1 MKQQGF
7 ASYITQMKQVGLTS
21 MGQERLQEALQR
33 ERSAA
38 RVSASEH
45 VVMHRHGVLPS
56 AGVVARRAV
65 LAAAAVAA
73 VVLVAGVVSG
83 NMVGSGRTGG
93 AAAIDGP
100 VLAAYAQGVEQADGS
115 VLLPASFGTSVD
127 WDQGDDRSYSVHL
140 NMDLSLVDA
149 EFRDI
154 TYSIVEGDAT
164 FRFLQSRGSVSTNGE
179 LTEFQDVKTFTL
191 SDSSIEGTYSLD
203 VVIPE
208 DEVDAATDDP
218 LRDLY
223 VINALAAQKIAGTRI
238 KIAATDAQGNTSS
251 HTYEIQPVE
260 NIAERYQELQAQAE
274 SDEEQQLGEPLF
286 TMREVA

>member
-7 ASYITQMKQVGLTS
+7 ASYVTQMKQVGPTS
-21 MGQERLQEALQR
+21 MGQERLRAALQR

-38 RVSASEH
+38 SVPASER
-45 VVMHRHGVLPS
+45 VVKHRHGVLPS

-127 WDQGDDRSYSVHL
+127 WDQGDDRSYSVHM
-140 NMDLSLVDA
+140 NMDLSLVDG

-208 DEVDAATDDP
+208 DEVDAATDEP

-223 VINALAAQKIAGTRI
+223 VVNALAAQKIAGTRI
-238 KIAATDAQGNTSS
+238 KIAATDAEGNTSS

-286 TMREVA
+286 TMREVS

>member
-7 ASYITQMKQVGLTS
+7 ASYVTQMKQVGPTS

-127 WDQGDDRSYSVHL
+127 WDQGDDRSYSVHM
-140 NMDLSLVDA
+140 NMDLSLVDG

-223 VINALAAQKIAGTRI
+223 VVNALAAQKIAGTRI
-238 KIAATDAQGNTSS
+238 EIEATDAEGNTSS
-251 HTYEIQPVE
+251 HTYEVQPVG

-286 TMREVA
+286 TMREVS

>member
-1 MKQQGF
+1 MNRQGF
-7 ASYITQMKQVGLTS
+7 ASYVTQMKQVGPTS
-21 MGQERLQEALQR
+21 MGQERLRAALQR

-38 RVSASEH
+38 SVPASER
-45 VVMHRHGVLPS
+45 VVKHRHGVLPS

-127 WDQGDDRSYSVHL
+127 WDQGDDRSYSVHM
-140 NMDLSLVDA
+140 NMDLSLVDG

-223 VINALAAQKIAGTRI
+223 VVNTLAAQKIAGTRI
-238 KIAATDAQGNTSS
+238 EIEATDAEGNNSS

>member
-1 MKQQGF
+1 MKRQGF
-7 ASYITQMKQVGLTS
+7 ASYVTQMKQVGPTS
-21 MGQERLQEALQR
+21 LGQERLQEALQR

-38 RVSASEH
+38 SARASEH
-45 VVMHRHGVLPS
+45 VVTHRHGVLPS

-127 WDQGDDRSYSVHL
+127 WDQGDDRSYSVHM
-140 NMDLSLVDA
+140 NMDLSLVDG

-154 TYSIVEGDAT
+154 AYSIVEGDAT

-223 VINALAAQKIAGTRI
+223 VVNALAAQKIAGTRI

-260 NIAERYQELQAQAE
+260 NVAERYRELLEQKE
-274 SDEEQQLGEPLF
+274 SDEELQLGEPLF

>member
-7 ASYITQMKQVGLTS
+7 ASYVTQMKQVGPTS

-140 NMDLSLVDA
+140 NMDLSLVDG

-223 VINALAAQKIAGTRI
+223 VVNTLAAQKIAGTRI
-238 KIAATDAQGNTSS
+238 EIEATDAEGNTSS
-251 HTYEIQPVE
+251 HTYEVQPVG

-286 TMREVA
+286 TMREVS

>member
-7 ASYITQMKQVGLTS
+7 ASYVTQMKQVGPTS
-21 MGQERLQEALQR
+21 MGQERLRAALQR

-38 RVSASEH
+38 SVSASEH

-115 VLLPASFGTSVD
+115 VLLPASFGTSVA
-127 WDQGDDRSYSVHL
+127 WDQGDDRSYSVHM
-140 NMDLSLVDA
+140 NMDLSLVDG

-223 VINALAAQKIAGTRI
+223 VVNALAAQKIAGTRI
-238 KIAATDAQGNTSS
+238 KIAATDAEGNTSS

-274 SDEEQQLGEPLF
+274 SGGDQQLGEPLF
-286 TMREVA
+286 TMREVS

>member
-7 ASYITQMKQVGLTS
+7 ASYVTQMKQVGPTS
-21 MGQERLQEALQR
+21 MGQERLRAALQR

-38 RVSASEH
+38 SVPASER
-45 VVMHRHGVLPS
+45 VVKHRHGVLPS

-140 NMDLSLVDA
+140 NMDLSLVDG

-223 VINALAAQKIAGTRI
+223 VVNTLAAQKIAGTRI
-238 KIAATDAQGNTSS
+238 EIEATDAEGNTSS

-274 SDEEQQLGEPLF
+274 SDEGQQLGEPLF
-286 TMREVA
+286 AMREVA

>member
-1 MKQQGF
+1 MNRQGF
-7 ASYITQMKQVGLTS
+7 ASYVTQMKQVSPTS
-21 MGQERLQEALQR
+21 LGQERLQAALQR

-38 RVSASEH
+38 SARASEH
-45 VVMHRHGVLPS
+45 VVTHRHGVLPS

-127 WDQGDDRSYSVHL
+127 WDQGDDRSYSVHM
-140 NMDLSLVDA
+140 NMDLSLVDG

-154 TYSIVEGDAT
+154 AYSIVEGDAT

-223 VINALAAQKIAGTRI
+223 VVNSLAAQKIAGTRI

-260 NIAERYQELQAQAE
+260 NVAERYRELLEQKE

>member
-1 MKQQGF
+1 MNRQGF
-7 ASYITQMKQVGLTS
+7 ASYVTQMKQVNPTS
-21 MGQERLQEALQR
+21 MGQERLRAALQR

-38 RVSASEH
+38 SVPASER
-45 VVMHRHGVLPS
+45 VVTHRHGVLPS

-127 WDQGDDRSYSVHL
+127 WDQGDDRSYSVHM
-140 NMDLSLVDA
+140 NMDLSLVDG

-223 VINALAAQKIAGTRI
+223 VVNTLAAQKIAGTRI
-238 KIAATDAQGNTSS
+238 EIEATDAEGNTSS
-251 HTYEIQPVE
+251 HTYEVQPVG

-286 TMREVA
+286 TMREVS

>member
-7 ASYITQMKQVGLTS
+7 ASYVTQMKQVGPTS

-127 WDQGDDRSYSVHL
+127 WDQGDDRSYSVHM
-140 NMDLSLVDA
+140 NMDLSLVDG

-223 VINALAAQKIAGTRI
+223 VVNALAAQKIAGTRI
-238 KIAATDAQGNTSS
+238 EIEATDAEGNSSS

-260 NIAERYQELQAQAE
+260 NIAERYQELQVQAE

>member
-1 MKQQGF
+1 MNRQGF
-7 ASYITQMKQVGLTS
+7 ASYVTQMKQVNPTS
-21 MGQERLQEALQR
+21 MGQERLQAALQR
-33 ERSAA
+33 ERSAVSA
-38 RVSASEH
+38 RASEH
-45 VVMHRHGVLPS
+45 VVTHRHGVLPS
-56 AGVVARRAV
+56 AGVVARRAL

-127 WDQGDDRSYSVHL
+127 WDQGDDRSYSVHM
-140 NMDLSLVDA
+140 NMDLSLVDG

-164 FRFLQSRGSVSTNGE
+164 FRFLQSRGSVSTNGK

-223 VINALAAQKIAGTRI
+223 VVNTLAAQKIAGTRI
-238 KIAATDAQGNTSS
+238 EIEATDAEGNSSS

-286 TMREVA
+286 TMREVS

>member
-7 ASYITQMKQVGLTS
+7 ASYITQMKQVGPTS

-164 FRFLQSRGSVSTNGE
+164 FRFLQSRGSVSTDGE

-238 KIAATDAQGNTSS
+238 EIEATDAEGNTSS

>member
-7 ASYITQMKQVGLTS
+7 ASYITQMKQVGPTS

-238 KIAATDAQGNTSS
+238 EIEATDAEGNTSS

-286 TMREVA
+286 TMREVS

>member
-1 MKQQGF
+1 MNRQGF
-7 ASYITQMKQVGLTS
+7 ASYVTQMKQVNPTS
-21 MGQERLQEALQR
+21 MGQERLRAALQR

-38 RVSASEH
+38 SVPASER
-45 VVMHRHGVLPS
+45 VVTHRHGVLPS

-127 WDQGDDRSYSVHL
+127 WDQGDDRSYSVHM
-140 NMDLSLVDA
+140 NMDLSLVDG

-223 VINALAAQKIAGTRI
+223 VVNTLAAQKIAGTRI
-238 KIAATDAQGNTSS
+238 EIEATDAEGNSSS

-286 TMREVA
+286 TMREVS

>member
-7 ASYITQMKQVGLTS
+7 ASYVTQMKQVSPTS

-127 WDQGDDRSYSVHL
+127 WDQGDDRSYSVHM
-140 NMDLSLVDA
+140 NMDLSLVDG

-223 VINALAAQKIAGTRI
+223 VINTLAAQEIAGTRI
-238 KIAATDAQGNTSS
+238 KIAATDAEGNTSS

-274 SDEEQQLGEPLF
+274 SDEGQQLGEPLF
-286 TMREVA
+286 AMREVA

>member
-1 MKQQGF
+1 MNRQGF
-7 ASYITQMKQVGLTS
+7 ASYVTQMKQVGPTS
-21 MGQERLQEALQR
+21 LGQERLRAALQR

-38 RVSASEH
+38 RVRASEH
-45 VVMHRHGVLPS
+45 VVTHRHGVLPS

-73 VVLVAGVVSG
+73 VVLVAGVASG
-83 NMVGSGRTGG
+83 NMAGSGRTGG

-100 VLAAYAQGVEQADGS
+100 LLAAYAQGVEQPDGS
-115 VLLPASFGTSVD
+115 VLLPAEFGSVVS
-127 WDQGDDRSYSVHL
+127 WSQGDDGAYTVNM
-140 NMDLSLVDA
+140 NMDLSLA
-149 EFRDI
+149 YGSYRDVA
-154 TYSIVEGDAT
+154 YSIIEGDAT
-164 FRFLQSRGSVSTNGE
+164 FTFMQSRSG
-179 LTEFQDVKTFTL
+179 VKTGDMLADYQGVTTFTL

-223 VINALAAQKIAGTRI
+223 VVNVLAAQKIAGTRI
-238 KIAATDAQGNTSS
+238 KIAATDAEGNTSS
-251 HTYEIQPVE
+251 RTYEIQPVE

-274 SDEEQQLGEPLF
+274 SGGEQQLGEPLF

>member
-7 ASYITQMKQVGLTS
+7 ASYVTQMKQVGPTS
-21 MGQERLQEALQR
+21 MGQERLRAALQR

-38 RVSASEH
+38 SVPASER
-45 VVMHRHGVLPS
+45 VVKHRHGVLPS

-127 WDQGDDRSYSVHL
+127 WDQGDDRSYSVHM
-140 NMDLSLVDA
+140 NMDLSLVDG

-223 VINALAAQKIAGTRI
+223 VVNALAAQKIAGTRI
-238 KIAATDAQGNTSS
+238 KIAATDAEGNTSS

-274 SDEEQQLGEPLF
+274 SGGDQQLGEPLF
-286 TMREVA
+286 TMREVS

>member
-7 ASYITQMKQVGLTS
+7 ASYVTQMKQVGPTS
-21 MGQERLQEALQR
+21 MGQERLRAALQR

-38 RVSASEH
+38 SVPASER
-45 VVMHRHGVLPS
+45 VVTHRHGMLPS

-83 NMVGSGRTGG
+83 NMAGSGRTGG

-127 WDQGDDRSYSVHL
+127 WDQGDDRGYSVHM
-140 NMDLSLVDA
+140 NMDLSLVDG

-223 VINALAAQKIAGTRI
+223 VVNTLAAQKIAGTRI
-238 KIAATDAQGNTSS
+238 EIEATDAEGNSSS

-286 TMREVA
+286 TMREVS

>member
-7 ASYITQMKQVGLTS
+7 ASYVTQMKQVGPTS

-127 WDQGDDRSYSVHL
+127 WDQGDDRSYSVHM
-140 NMDLSLVDA
+140 NMDLSLVDG

-223 VINALAAQKIAGTRI
+223 VVNALAAQKIAGTRI
-238 KIAATDAQGNTSS
+238 KIAATDAEGNTSS

-260 NIAERYQELQAQAE
+260 NITERYQELQVQAE

-286 TMREVA
+286 IMREVA

>member
-1 MKQQGF
+1 MNRQGF
-7 ASYITQMKQVGLTS
+7 ASYVTQMKQVGPTS

-164 FRFLQSRGSVSTNGE
+164 FTFMQSRAG
-179 LTEFQDVKTFTL
+179 VKTGDMLADYQGVTTFTL

-203 VVIPE
+203 IVIPA

-238 KIAATDAQGNTSS
+238 KIAATDAQGNNSS

-260 NIAERYQELQAQAE
+260 SIADRYQELQAQAE
-274 SDEEQQLGEPLF
+274 SGGEQQLGEPLF

>member
-7 ASYITQMKQVGLTS
+7 ASYVTQMKQVGPTS

-127 WDQGDDRSYSVHL
+127 WDQGDDRSYSVHM
-140 NMDLSLVDA
+140 NMDLSLVDG

-191 SDSSIEGTYSLD
+191 SDSSIVGTYSLD

-223 VINALAAQKIAGTRI
+223 VVNTLAAQKIAGTRI
-238 KIAATDAQGNTSS
+238 KIAATDAEGNTSS

-274 SDEEQQLGEPLF
+274 SGGDQQLREPLF
-286 TMREVA
+286 TMREVS

>member
-1 MKQQGF
+1 MKQQRF
-7 ASYITQMKQVGLTS
+7 ALYVTQMKQVSPTS
-21 MGQERLQEALQR
+21 MGQERLRAALQR

-127 WDQGDDRSYSVHL
+127 WDQGDDRSYSVHM
-140 NMDLSLVDA
+140 NMDLSLVDG

-179 LTEFQDVKTFTL
+179 LTEFQDVKMFTL

-203 VVIPE
+203 VVIPD

-223 VINALAAQKIAGTRI
+223 VVNALAAQKIAGTRI
-238 KIAATDAQGNTSS
+238 KIAATDAEGNTSS

-274 SDEEQQLGEPLF
+274 SGGDQQLREPLF
-286 TMREVA
+286 TMREVS

>member
-7 ASYITQMKQVGLTS
+7 ASYITQMKQVGPTS

-127 WDQGDDRSYSVHL
+127 WDQGDDRSYSVHM
-140 NMDLSLVDA
+140 NMDLSLVDG

-154 TYSIVEGDAT
+154 AYSIVEGDAT

-179 LTEFQDVKTFTL
+179 LTEFQDVKMFTL

-223 VINALAAQKIAGTRI
+223 VVNALAAQKIAGTRI
-238 KIAATDAQGNTSS
+238 KIAATDAEGNTSS

-274 SDEEQQLGEPLF
+274 SGGDQQLREPLF

>member
-7 ASYITQMKQVGLTS
+7 ASYVTQMQQVSPTS
-21 MGQERLQEALQR
+21 MGQERLRAALQR

-38 RVSASEH
+38 RGSASEH
-45 VVMHRHGVLPS
+45 VVTHRHGVLPS

-83 NMVGSGRTGG
+83 NMAGSGRTGG

-140 NMDLSLVDA
+140 NMDLSLVDG

-223 VINALAAQKIAGTRI
+223 VVNGLAAQKIAGTRI
-238 KIAATDAQGNTSS
+238 KIAATDAEGNTSS
-251 HTYEIQPVE
+251 HTYEVQPVE

-274 SDEEQQLGEPLF
+274 SGGDQQLREPLF

>member
-1 MKQQGF
+1 MHAGCG
-7 ASYITQMKQVGLTS
+7 ARAVTAV
-21 MGQERLQEALQR
+21 AL
-33 ERSAA
+33 
-38 RVSASEH
+38 VT
-45 VVMHRHGVLPS
+45 
-56 AGVVARRAV
+56 GVVGTN
-65 LAAAAVAA
+65 
-73 VVLVAGVVSG
+73 LVGEG
-83 NMVGSGRTGG
+83 QQGG
-93 AAAIDGP
+93 AAVTNGP
-100 VLAAYAQGVEQADGS
+100 VPAAYAQGVEQPDGS
-115 VLLPASFGTSVD
+115 VLLPAEFGSVVS
-127 WDQGDDRSYSVHL
+127 WSQGDDGAYTVNV
-140 NMDLSLVDA
+140 NMDLSLADGSY
-149 EFRDI
+149 RDI
-154 TYSIVEGDAT
+154 TYSIIEGDAT

-238 KIAATDAQGNTSS
+238 EIEATDAEGNTSS

>member
-1 MKQQGF
+1 MV
-7 ASYITQMKQVGLTS
+7 T
-21 MGQERLQEALQR
+21 
-33 ERSAA
+33 
-38 RVSASEH
+38 
-45 VVMHRHGVLPS
+45 HRHGVLPS
-56 AGVVARRAV
+56 AGVVARRAL

-127 WDQGDDRSYSVHL
+127 WDQGDDRSYSVHM
-140 NMDLSLVDA
+140 NMDLSLVDG

-154 TYSIVEGDAT
+154 AYSIVEGDAT

-223 VINALAAQKIAGTRI
+223 VVNALAAQKIAGTRI

-260 NIAERYQELQAQAE
+260 NVAERYRELLEQKE
-274 SDEEQQLGEPLF
+274 SDEELQLGEPLF

>member
-1 MKQQGF
+1 MNRQGF
-7 ASYITQMKQVGLTS
+7 ASYVTQMKQVGPTS
-21 MGQERLQEALQR
+21 MGQERLRAALQR

-38 RVSASEH
+38 SVPASER
-45 VVMHRHGVLPS
+45 VVTHLHGVLLS

-127 WDQGDDRSYSVHL
+127 WDQGDDRSYSVHM
-140 NMDLSLVDA
+140 NMDLSLVDG

-223 VINALAAQKIAGTRI
+223 VVNALAAQKIAGTRI
-238 KIAATDAQGNTSS
+238 KITATDAEGNTSS
-251 HTYEIQPVE
+251 HTYEVQPVG
-260 NIAERYQELQAQAE
+260 NIAERYQELQVQAE

-286 TMREVA
+286 IMREVA

>member
-7 ASYITQMKQVGLTS
+7 ASYVTQMKQVGPTS

-140 NMDLSLVDA
+140 NMDLSLVDG

-223 VINALAAQKIAGTRI
+223 VVNTLAAQEIAGTRI
-238 KIAATDAQGNTSS
+238 KIAATDAEGNTSS
-251 HTYEIQPVE
+251 HTYEVHPVE

-286 TMREVA
+286 TMREVS

>member
-7 ASYITQMKQVGLTS
+7 ASYITQMKQVGPTS

-223 VINALAAQKIAGTRI
+223 VINALAAQKIASTRI

-260 NIAERYQELQAQAE
+260 NVAERYRELLEQKG

>member
-7 ASYITQMKQVGLTS
+7 ASYITQMKQVGPTS

-208 DEVDAATDDP
+208 DEVDAATDGP

-238 KIAATDAQGNTSS
+238 EIEATDAEGNTSS

>member
-1 MKQQGF
+1 MNRQGF
-7 ASYITQMKQVGLTS
+7 ASYVTQMKQVGPTS

-38 RVSASEH
+38 RVRASEH
-45 VVMHRHGVLPS
+45 VVMHRHGMLPS

-140 NMDLSLVDA
+140 NMDLSLVDG

-223 VINALAAQKIAGTRI
+223 VVNALAAQKIAGTRI
-238 KIAATDAQGNTSS
+238 EIEATDAEGNTSS

-274 SDEEQQLGEPLF
+274 SDEGQQLGEPLF
-286 TMREVA
+286 AMREVA

>member
-1 MKQQGF
+1 MKQQRF
-7 ASYITQMKQVGLTS
+7 ALYVTQMKQVSPTS
-21 MGQERLQEALQR
+21 MGQERLRAALQR

-93 AAAIDGP
+93 VAAIDGP

-140 NMDLSLVDA
+140 NMDLSLVDG

-223 VINALAAQKIAGTRI
+223 VVNTLAAQKIAGTRI
-238 KIAATDAQGNTSS
+238 EIEATDAEGNTSS

-274 SDEEQQLGEPLF
+274 SDEGQQLGEPLF
-286 TMREVA
+286 AMREVA

>member
-7 ASYITQMKQVGLTS
+7 ASYVTQMKQVGPTS

-127 WDQGDDRSYSVHL
+127 WDQGDDRSYSVHM
-140 NMDLSLVDA
+140 NMDLSLVDG

-223 VINALAAQKIAGTRI
+223 VVNTLAAQKIAGTRI
-238 KIAATDAQGNTSS
+238 EIEATDAEGNSSS

-274 SDEEQQLGEPLF
+274 SDEEQQLGEPFF
-286 TMREVA
+286 TMREVS

>member
-1 MKQQGF
+1 MKQRGF
-7 ASYITQMKQVGLTS
+7 ASYITQMKQVGPTS

-127 WDQGDDRSYSVHL
+127 WDQGDDRSYSVHM
-140 NMDLSLVDA
+140 NMDLSLVDG

-154 TYSIVEGDAT
+154 AYSIVEGDAT

-223 VINALAAQKIAGTRI
+223 VVNALAAQKIAGTRI

-260 NIAERYQELQAQAE
+260 NVAERYRELLEQKE
-274 SDEEQQLGEPLF
+274 SDEELQLGEPLF

>member
-1 MKQQGF
+1 MNRQGF
-7 ASYITQMKQVGLTS
+7 ASYVTQMKQVGPTS
-21 MGQERLQEALQR
+21 LGQERLQAALQR

-38 RVSASEH
+38 SARASEH
-45 VVMHRHGVLPS
+45 VVTHRRKVLPS

-83 NMVGSGRTGG
+83 NMVGGGRTGDV
-93 AAAIDGP
+93 AAIDGP
-100 VLAAYAQGVEQADGS
+100 VLAAYAQGIEQPDGS

-140 NMDLSLVDA
+140 NMDLSLVDG

-191 SDSSIEGTYSLD
+191 SDSSIEGAYSLD

-223 VINALAAQKIAGTRI
+223 VVNTLAAQKIAGTRI

-260 NIAERYQELQAQAE
+260 NVAERYRELLEQEE
-274 SDEEQQLGEPLF
+274 SDEGQQLGETLF

>member
-1 MKQQGF
+1 MNRQGF
-7 ASYITQMKQVGLTS
+7 ASYVTQMKQVNPTS
-21 MGQERLQEALQR
+21 MGQERLRAALQR

-38 RVSASEH
+38 SVPASER
-45 VVMHRHGVLPS
+45 VVTHRHGVLPS

-127 WDQGDDRSYSVHL
+127 WDQGDDRSYSVHM
-140 NMDLSLVDA
+140 NMDLSLVDG

-208 DEVDAATDDP
+208 DEGDAATDDP

-223 VINALAAQKIAGTRI
+223 VVNTLAAQKIAGTRI
-238 KIAATDAQGNTSS
+238 EIEATDAEGNSSS

-286 TMREVA
+286 TMREVS

>member
-7 ASYITQMKQVGLTS
+7 ASYVTQMKQVGPTS
-21 MGQERLQEALQR
+21 MGQERLRAALQR

-38 RVSASEH
+38 SVPASER
-45 VVMHRHGVLPS
+45 VVKHRHGVLPS

-127 WDQGDDRSYSVHL
+127 WDQGDDRSYSVHM
-140 NMDLSLVDA
+140 NMDLSLVDG

-223 VINALAAQKIAGTRI
+223 VVNALAAQKIAGTRI
-238 KIAATDAQGNTSS
+238 EIEATDAEGNTSS
-251 HTYEIQPVE
+251 HTYEVQPVG

-286 TMREVA
+286 TMREVS